1 MKEEMQ
7 PFANIVE
14 NGIEKFSMT
23 ESETIQFLEENG
35 VQKLTNWHPG
45 QPLLYVLEEHVKAD
59 DGPFGHLPKHAR
71 PSIARLDSPTALDF
85 NEVSIE
91 ENRIVYP
98 LLNETG
104 GAVTFYAIDPITKT
118 VSFVILPKVPSES
131 IRAVDTPFHVRKE
144 TLYEAN
150 DELFPPS
157 GEYRQPPK
165 STQTQNE

>member
-1 MKEEMQ
+1 MKEEFPQ
-7 PFANIVE
+7 PVSIVE
-14 NGIEKFSMT
+14 DGIEKISMS
-23 ESETIQFLEENG
+23 ESETILFLEDRG
-35 VQKLTNWHPG
+35 VQKLTSWHPG
-45 QPLLYVLEEHVKAD
+45 QPLLYVLEEHVRRD

-91 ENRIVYP
+91 GNRIVYP

-104 GAVTFYAIDPITKT
+104 GAVTFYAIDPVTKAVT
-118 VSFVILPKVPSES
+118 FVVLPKVPGES
-131 IRAVDTPFHVRKE
+131 IRTVDTPFHVRKK

-165 STQTQNE
+165 SIQNE